1 MTDART
7 VQLTFAVNDPEL
19 DDEERQEIAQKLLR
33 QLKQLD
39 EVEKVGRAEDSNL
52 EEGSRSVL
60 ATLVGVLTAEVS
72 VENVGKVL
80 GFVGDRIPNKPIII
94 KVKVG
99 EQEVEIEAKSRKE
112 LEEAEKVAN
121 NLLAQMQGTSN
132 AQSSS

>member
-7 VQLTFAVNDPEL
+7 VQLSFAVNDPEL

-72 VENVGKVL
+72 VENVKKVL

-112 LEEAEKVAN
+112 LEEAEKVAK
-121 NLLAQMQGTSN
+121 NLLAQMQGDSN
-132 AQSSS
+132 AQASS

>member
-72 VENVGKVL
+72 IDNVKKVL
-80 GFVGDRIPNKPIII
+80 GFVGDRLSDKPIII

-121 NLLAQMQGTSN
+121 NLLARMQGTSN
-132 AQSSS
+132 A

>member
-121 NLLAQMQGTSN
+121 NLLARMQGTSN
-132 AQSSS
+132 A

>member
-7 VQLTFAVNDPEL
+7 VQLTFAVNNPEL
-19 DDEERQEIAQKLLR
+19 DDKERQEIAQKLLR

-72 VENVGKVL
+72 VENVKKVL
-80 GFVGDRIPNKPIII
+80 GFVGDHLSDKPIII

-121 NLLAQMQGTSN
+121 NLLAQMQGTSDV
-132 AQSSS
+132 

>member
-1 MTDART
+1 MMEART
-7 VQLTFAVNDPEL
+7 VKLTFGVNDPEL
-19 DDEERQEIAQKLLR
+19 NDEERQEIAQKLLR

-39 EVEKVGRAEDSNL
+39 EVEKAYRAEDSNL

-72 VENVGKVL
+72 VENVKKVL
-80 GFVGDRIPNKPIII
+80 GFIGDRLGNKSIII

-121 NLLAQMQGTSN
+121 NLLARIQGN
-132 AQSSS
+132 RH

>member
-39 EVEKVGRAEDSNL
+39 EVERVERAEDLSQ
-52 EEGSRSVL
+52 EEGARVVL
-60 ATLVGVLTAEVS
+60 ATLVGVLTAKVS

-80 GFVGDRIPNKPIII
+80 GFVGDRLIDKSIII

-121 NLLAQMQGTSN
+121 NLLARMQGTSN
-132 AQSSS
+132 A

>member
-7 VQLTFAVNDPEL
+7 VQLTFTVNDPEL
-19 DDEERQEIAQKLLR
+19 DDEEREKIAQKLLP

-39 EVEKVGRAEDSNL
+39 GVEKVGRAEDSNL
-52 EEGSRSVL
+52 EEGSKSVL

-80 GFVGDRIPNKPIII
+80 GFVGDRLIDKPIII

-121 NLLAQMQGTSN
+121 NLLARMQGTSN
-132 AQSSS
+132 A

>member
-1 MTDART
+1 MTDAPT

-80 GFVGDRIPNKPIII
+80 GFVGDRLSDKPIII

-121 NLLAQMQGTSN
+121 NLLARMQGTSN
-132 AQSSS
+132 A

>member
-1 MTDART
+1 MTDAPT

-19 DDEERQEIAQKLLR
+19 DDEERQKVAQKLLR
-33 QLKQLD
+33 QLEQLD

-52 EEGSRSVL
+52 EDGSKSVL

-72 VENVGKVL
+72 VENVKKVL
-80 GFVGDRIPNKPIII
+80 GFVGDRLSDKPIII

-121 NLLAQMQGTSN
+121 NLLARMQGTSN
-132 AQSSS
+132 A

>member
-1 MTDART
+1 MTDAPT

-39 EVEKVGRAEDSNL
+39 EVEKVGRAQDSNL

-72 VENVGKVL
+72 IDNVKKVL
-80 GFVGDRIPNKPIII
+80 GFVGDRLSDKPIII

-121 NLLAQMQGTSN
+121 NLLARMQGTSN
-132 AQSSS
+132 A

>member
-52 EEGSRSVL
+52 EEGSRSLL

-72 VENVGKVL
+72 VGNVKKVL
-80 GFVGDRIPNKPIII
+80 GFVGDRLIDKPIII

-121 NLLAQMQGTSN
+121 NLLARMQGTSN
-132 AQSSS
+132 A

>member
-39 EVEKVGRAEDSNL
+39 EVERVERAEDLSQ
-52 EEGSRSVL
+52 EEGARVVL
-60 ATLVGVLTAEVS
+60 ATLVGVLTAKVS

-80 GFVGDRIPNKPIII
+80 GFVGDRLSDKPIVI
-94 KVKVG
+94 KLKVG

-121 NLLAQMQGTSN
+121 NLLARMQGTSN
-132 AQSSS
+132 A

>member
-7 VQLTFAVNDPEL
+7 VQLTFTVNDPEL
-19 DDEERQEIAQKLLR
+19 DDEEREKIAQKLLP

-39 EVEKVGRAEDSNL
+39 GVEKVGRAEDSNL
-52 EEGSRSVL
+52 EEGSKSVL
-60 ATLVGVLTAEVS
+60 ATLVGVLTAKVS

-80 GFVGDRIPNKPIII
+80 GFVGDRLIDKPIII
-94 KVKVG
+94 KLKVG

-121 NLLAQMQGTSN
+121 NLLARMQGTSN
-132 AQSSS
+132 A

>member
-19 DDEERQEIAQKLLR
+19 DDEERQEIAEKLLR

-52 EEGSRSVL
+52 EEGSRSLL

-72 VENVGKVL
+72 VGNVKKVL
-80 GFVGDRIPNKPIII
+80 GFVGDRLIDKPIII

-121 NLLAQMQGTSN
+121 NLLARMQGTSN
-132 AQSSS
+132 A

>member
-39 EVEKVGRAEDSNL
+39 EVERVERAEDLSQ
-52 EEGSRSVL
+52 EEGVRVVL
-60 ATLVGVLTAEVS
+60 ATLVGVLTAKVS

-80 GFVGDRIPNKPIII
+80 GFVGDRLIDKPIII
-94 KVKVG
+94 KLKVG

-121 NLLAQMQGTSN
+121 NLLARMQGTSN
-132 AQSSS
+132 A

>member
-19 DDEERQEIAQKLLR
+19 DDKERQEIAQKLLR

-72 VENVGKVL
+72 VENVKKVL
-80 GFVGDRIPNKPIII
+80 GFVGERIPNKPIII

-121 NLLAQMQGTSN
+121 NLLARMQGTSN
-132 AQSSS
+132 A

>member
-7 VQLTFAVNDPEL
+7 VQLTFTVNDPEL
-19 DDEERQEIAQKLLR
+19 DDEEREKIAQKLLP

-39 EVEKVGRAEDSNL
+39 GVEKVGRAEDSNL
-52 EEGSRSVL
+52 EEGSKSVL

-80 GFVGDRIPNKPIII
+80 GFVGDRLIDKPIII

-121 NLLAQMQGTSN
+121 NLLARMQRTSN
-132 AQSSS
+132 A

>member
-72 VENVGKVL
+72 VENVKKVL
-80 GFVGDRIPNKPIII
+80 GFVGDRLSDKPIII

-121 NLLAQMQGTSN
+121 NLLAQMQGASN
-132 AQSSS
+132 A

>member
-1 MTDART
+1 MTDAPT

-72 VENVGKVL
+72 VENVKKVL
-80 GFVGDRIPNKPIII
+80 GFVGDRLSDKPIII

-121 NLLAQMQGTSN
+121 NLLARMQGTSN
-132 AQSSS
+132 A

>member
-72 VENVGKVL
+72 VENVKKVL

-121 NLLAQMQGTSN
+121 NLLARMQGDSN
-132 AQSSS
+132 VQASS

>member
-19 DDEERQEIAQKLLR
+19 DDKERQEIAQKLLR

-72 VENVGKVL
+72 VENVKKVL
-80 GFVGDRIPNKPIII
+80 GFVGERIPNKPIII

-99 EQEVEIEAKSRKE
+99 EQEVEIKAKSRKE

-121 NLLAQMQGTSN
+121 NLLARMQGTSN
-132 AQSSS
+132 A

>member
-19 DDEERQEIAQKLLR
+19 NDEERQVIAQKLLH

-72 VENVGKVL
+72 VENVKKVL

-121 NLLAQMQGTSN
+121 NLLARMQGTSN
-132 AQSSS
+132 A

>member
-1 MTDART
+1 MTDAPT

-19 DDEERQEIAQKLLR
+19 NDEERQEIAQKLLR

-72 VENVGKVL
+72 IENVKKVL
-80 GFVGDRIPNKPIII
+80 GFVGDRLSDKPIII

-121 NLLAQMQGTSN
+121 NLLARMQGTSD
-132 AQSSS
+132 A

>member
-1 MTDART
+1 MTDAPT
-7 VQLTFAVNDPEL
+7 VLLTFAVNDPEL

-72 VENVGKVL
+72 VENVKKVL
-80 GFVGDRIPNKPIII
+80 GFVGDRLSDKPIII

-121 NLLAQMQGTSN
+121 NLLARMQGTSD
-132 AQSSS
+132 A

>member
-1 MTDART
+1 MTDAPT

-19 DDEERQEIAQKLLR
+19 DDEERQKIAQKLLR
-33 QLKQLD
+33 QLDQLD
-39 EVEKVGRAEDSNL
+39 EVEKVCRAEDSNL

-72 VENVGKVL
+72 VENLKKVL

-121 NLLAQMQGTSN
+121 NLLARMQGTSN
-132 AQSSS
+132 A